1 MRYRLGAEI
10 NLRGVFWMQMIE
22 AQTNK
27 YCAKTDLELNP
38 SHVAF
43 SKLMNPSISLFKK
56 EVFIPIS
63 KD

>member
-1 MRYRLGAEI
+1 
-10 NLRGVFWMQMIE
+10 MQMIE